1 MGRAPDDDEWE
12 GKEDGRGK
20 GEKQEWN
27 INILS
32 SLSHS
37 SIVRRNEG
45 RETGTRVR
53 KASEELKNQDSKW
66 LLDYIK

>member
-1 MGRAPDDDEWE
+1 MMTSERGRKTEEERAKSGSEIL
-12 GKEDGRGK
+12 K
-20 GEKQEWN
+20 
-27 INILS
+27 ILS
-32 SLSHS
+32 LLSHS

-53 KASEELKNQDSKW
+53 KASEELKNQDCKS